1 MNGLPVAFYTYNGTQ
16 TGHNDPW
23 NRPEPAKRA
32 YTRHEPKPRRPR
44 STKNNPQPCGTY
56 PKYGWH
62 RRRGQHCEPCWEAK
76 RAYDKQR
83 RGTQQMTPEQKQRR
97 KEYEHA
103 YYLRRKAE
111 GKT

>member
-23 NRPEPAKRA
+23 NQPPPPPKPKPA
-32 YTRHEPKPRRPR
+32 PKPRLPR
-44 STKNNPQPCGTY
+44 STKNNHQPCGTY

-83 RGTQQMTPEQKQRR
+83 RGPQRVTAEAR
-97 KEYEHA
+97 AKKREYDQER
-103 YYLRRKAE
+103 YKRLKRE
-111 GKT
+111 GKR